1 MWPAPGGCRRSTP
14 AWPAGWPAPVRSGP
28 GWCSRRRSASRRR
41 SPRSPGRPAPAPDPL
56 AARGRL
62 WGETISPDPRTT
74 AGRPAMSVISQFREL
89 PKGSRNAFISALLG
103 WTMDAFDYFI
113 VVLVYADIAED
124 FGVSLTK
131 MAFLTTVTL
140 LMRPVGALLF
150 GVWADRIGRR
160 TPLIVDVTFY
170 SIVGF
175 ACAFAPNFGVLL
187 VLRLLYGIGMGG
199 EWGLGAAL
207 AMEKIPT
214 NLRGFFSGVLQQ
226 GYSLGYLLAAVS
238 YLAII
243 NWTDWGWRG
252 LFALSLIPALISL
265 FLRSRLSESEVWEK
279 VQLTRTSTAQVLRQ
293 PSILRRMVYLV
304 LLMTAFNWMSHG
316 TQDIYPTFLK
326 KGLDFSP
333 NTAIYIAILYN
344 IGAMIGGTL
353 IGSLSERLGRR
364 RTIML
369 AAALGLPVVP
379 LFALS
384 HSLGL
389 VCLGSFLMQFCV
401 QGAWGVIPAH
411 LTELS
416 PDEIRGF
423 YPGVTY
429 QLGNCLAAFNL
440 PIQQAL
446 AKSHGYPFALAATI
460 IPVFIAVAVLT
471 ALGSEA
477 RGIRFGSAESSA
489 LRTPET
495 PARV

>member
-1 MWPAPGGCRRSTP
+1 MA
-14 AWPAGWPAPVRSGP
+14 V
-28 GWCSRRRSASRRR
+28 
-41 SPRSPGRPAPAPDPL
+41 L
-56 AARGRL
+56 
-62 WGETISPDPRTT
+62 
-74 AGRPAMSVISQFREL
+74 SQFREL
-89 PKGSRNAFISALLG
+89 PKDSRNAFISALLG

-175 ACAFAPNFGVLL
+175 ACAFAPNYAVLL

-207 AMEKIPT
+207 AMEKIPPEK
-214 NLRGFFSGVLQQ
+214 RGFFSGVLQQ
-226 GYSLGYLLAAVS
+226 GYSVGYLLSAVAFLLVRQIDIGIAS
-238 YLAII
+238 
-243 NWTDWGWRG
+243 WRL
-252 LFALSLIPALISL
+252 LFALSILPAFLSL
-265 FLRSRLSESEVWEK
+265 YVRRRVGESEAWERTQERVK
-279 VQLTRTSTAQVLRQ
+279 VTKVKARTVFAQAHVLR
-293 PSILRRMVYLV
+293 RFAYLI

-326 KGLDFSP
+326 EGLGFS
-333 NTAIYIAILYN
+333 ADAALGIAVVYN
-344 IGAMIGGTL
+344 IGAIIGGT
-353 IGSLSERLGRR
+353 IAGGLSQRIGRR
-364 RTIML
+364 RMIIT
-369 AAALGLPVVP
+369 AALLGLPIVP
-379 LFALS
+379 LFAFSTQAGWL
-384 HSLGL
+384 
-389 VCLGSFLMQFCV
+389 CLGSFLMQMCV

-440 PIQQAL
+440 PIQEAL
-446 AKSHGYPFALAATI
+446 AGAHGYPFALAVTI
-460 IPVFIAVAVLT
+460 IPVLLAVAGLAAVGT
-471 ALGSEA
+471 ERRHVVFGEA
-477 RGIRFGSAESSA
+477 ETSGVAVGTG
-489 LRTPET
+489 RTG
-495 PARV
+495 

>member
-1 MWPAPGGCRRSTP
+1 
-14 AWPAGWPAPVRSGP
+14 
-28 GWCSRRRSASRRR
+28 
-41 SPRSPGRPAPAPDPL
+41 
-56 AARGRL
+56 
-62 WGETISPDPRTT
+62 
-74 AGRPAMSVISQFREL
+74 
-89 PKGSRNAFISALLG
+89 
-103 WTMDAFDYFI
+103 MDAYDYFL
-113 VVLVYADIAED
+113 VVLVYADIAKD
-124 FGVSLTK
+124 FGVSLER

-140 LMRPVGALLF
+140 IMRPVGAAIF
-150 GVWADRIGRR
+150 GMWADRAGRR
-160 TPLIVDVTFY
+160 TPLLVNVSFY

-175 ACAFAPNFGVLL
+175 ACAFAPNYSWLL
-187 VLRLLYGIGMGG
+187 ALRLLYGIGMGG

-207 AMEKIPT
+207 AMEKIPVER
-214 NLRGFFSGVLQQ
+214 RGFFSGLLQQ

-238 YLAII
+238 YLAIS
-243 NWTDWGWRG
+243 NWTSWGWRG
-252 LFALSLIPALISL
+252 LFALSLLPALISL

-279 VQLTRTSTAQVLRQ
+279 VQLTKTRPIEILRQ
-293 PSILRRMVYLV
+293 PQILRRMVYLV

-326 KGLDFSP
+326 KGLHFAP

-344 IGAMIGGTL
+344 IGAMIGGSIL
-353 IGSLSERLGRR
+353 GSLSERLGRR

-369 AAALGLPVVP
+369 AAVLALPVVP

-384 HSLGL
+384 HTLGL
-389 VCLGSFLMQFCV
+389 VCFGSFLMQFFV

-440 PIQQAL
+440 PIQERLAASHSYGYAL
-446 AKSHGYPFALAATI
+446 AVTI
-460 IPVFIAVAVLT
+460 VPVLIAVIVL
-471 ALGSEA
+471 AGLGTEA
-477 RGIRFGSAESSA
+477 KGIRFGEAPSEV
-489 LRTPET
+489 